1 MKKFILGIAIM
12 ALGAIS
18 TISII
23 IATVLSPLNP
33 WSYNGIGGW
42 YGCLLG
48 MDLLIPFIISIIIAI
63 VGLVIA
69 VWDVFF
75 DKKNSS
81 H

>member
-48 MDLLIPFIISIIIAI
+48 IDLLIPFIISIIIAI